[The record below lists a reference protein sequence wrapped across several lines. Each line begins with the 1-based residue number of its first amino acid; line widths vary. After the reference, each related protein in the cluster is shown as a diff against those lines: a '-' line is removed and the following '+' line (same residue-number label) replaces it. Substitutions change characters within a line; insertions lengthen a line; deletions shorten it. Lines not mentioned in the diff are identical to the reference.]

1 MAGFLIICSLQ
12 EIVSVPQ
19 DGAELT
25 ALCNNSSEG
34 DCVNDPISQVHTCS
48 RTDGAHQVEVSG

>member
-48 RTDGAHQVEVSG
+48 WTDGAH